1 MKAILARR
9 SIRRYTSEPIE
20 DKVIHD
26 LLEAAMAAPSAGDER
41 PWHFIVLRDRTV
53 LDAIPAIHPYAQM
66 AKEALVAI
74 VVCGDLQKQKYE
86 GFWVQDCAAATEN
99 LLLAVTDAGLGAV
112 WCGIYPLEDRVAAF
126 RKLLGAPAHIVPFAV
141 IPLGHPAEEKPPAK
155 RYDAARVHQDRWQ
168 RPRCP

>member
-1 MKAILARR
+1 MKAIFARR
-9 SIRRYTSEPIE
+9 SIRKYTSEPVE

-41 PWHFIVLRDRTV
+41 PWEFIVLRDRAV

-66 AKEALVAI
+66 VKDAPVAI
-74 VVCGDLQKQKYE
+74 VVCGDLHKQKYK

-112 WCGIYPLEDRVAAF
+112 WCGIYPLEERVEAF
-126 RKLLGAPAHIVPFAV
+126 RRLLAAPAHIVPFALV
-141 IPLGHPAEEKPPAK
+141 PIGHPAEEKPPAR
-155 RYDAARVHQDRWQ
+155 RYDAARVHHDRW
-168 RPRCP
+168 